1 MEKKIIKSFNF
12 SHTLND
18 DNKNSQNLSS
28 DKNLINVKLPN
39 LQTTLKKKNVKAK
52 IKTQMSMKLDS
63 QDLERKSIIN
73 DSDYS
78 LNNSIN
84 SKKEEH
90 YKSNS
95 NTNLSI
101 TKNNED
107 YFPIL
112 YKKKKTRNM
121 ILQKDDSKNY
131 FYKNSN
137 TNNSRI
143 KKKNRTIINIYNTSV
158 KNSQKIY
165 LLSSLLSSSTTL
177 PTSSNNNNKS
187 GKRINNLLKDNKKMY
202 LPSMDYVRTHH
213 RNRKKNKTP
222 KNTLKKKLKMNI
234 KGNEYFN
241 HFREKKNLSYLK
253 HNNNKNINET
263 IKNNKNYKD
272 GPDYNEEIRNKFI
285 KKYSKDEK
293 NEFEIFKRKNNLISN
308 ILEEKKIII
317 KRINNENKKEKKE
330 ELPII
335 SILHNYFLHIFNLKN
350 LKYLK
355 KFESNILIKNV
366 NKTKYMLINK
376 IHDSIPSIL
385 LTKYFE
391 FDIYSYISNRDFGF
405 KHLLKNIKFNSY
417 ESIRSLEKLRNDL
430 KHQEN
435 FYFLLER
442 FIKNDLLIEC
452 DEKIITFNLKQHF
465 IPIQK
470 EKRISVFK
478 INNSNKKKIKRKYSF
493 YNKIKI
499 PHTILTG
506 NYFQRK
512 KDKVYIDR
520 RVSIIRRLKF
530 NLSKETYK
538 LKKNKKYRNSIIN
551 GNMTKENMVFKTQ
564 EIKNKIKKDLKTL
577 EEILFFLIKE
587 NNFREFKDIQ
597 KRFQIS
603 LESKNNTKDT
613 FLIYAS
619 KCEKIDFV
627 EYLIEKGAFINAQN
641 NELNTPLHYALK
653 NKNFKISDLLL
664 KAGANE
670 KLVNKNNLTP
680 WQFMNNNQM

>member
-137 TNNSRI
+137 SNNSRI

-253 HNNNKNINET
+253 HNNNKNTNET

-317 KRINNENKKEKKE
+317 KRINIENKKEKKE